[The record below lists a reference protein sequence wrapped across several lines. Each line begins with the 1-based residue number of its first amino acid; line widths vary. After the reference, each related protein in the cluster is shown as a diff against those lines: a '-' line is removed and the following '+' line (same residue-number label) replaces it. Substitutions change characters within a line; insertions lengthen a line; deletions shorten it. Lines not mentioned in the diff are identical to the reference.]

1 MQALNTD
8 PEDYESSTG
17 YVKVGSL
24 FWSSSKQSVVAA
36 STHNIEIC
44 QEHTDLNNAD
54 LLTKTS
60 LTSKT

>member
-8 PEDYESSTG
+8 PEDYESQTG
-17 YVKVGSL
+17 YVKWGSR

-36 STHNIEIC
+36 STYDIEIC
-44 QEHTDLNNAD
+44 QEHTDLNIAD
-54 LLTKTS
+54 PLTKTS